1 MSLFN
6 GFRWCKNKIY
16 TLFIKHFKYIFSII
30 LIGLGFTVQAQSVI
44 AEDSTSIV
52 SGINMDSVNLKHHND
67 SLQLQMDPADRLS
80 PEKEVFEDEII
91 YSADSI
97 VGIGTGLFLLYG
109 NAEVSYGADM
119 KLNADFIRLNM
130 DSSLI
135 FAMGGKDSAGA
146 DLGLPEFIDAGTSYV
161 SKQMV
166 YNFSTG
172 KGFITDVVTEQGEGY
187 VTSHETKRIND
198 EAFCMR
204 GGKYT
209 TCDNHDHPHFYLSM
223 SKAKV
228 RPGKNIVTGP
238 AHLVIEDVH
247 LPLFIPFG
255 FFPFTESYSSGF
267 VIPEFGE
274 EQNRGFFLSQGG
286 YYFAISD
293 YFDFKGLGSIYTN
306 GSWDM
311 AATSAYKVRYKYSG
325 SFNAQFM
332 TNVTGE
338 KGEDDYAKS
347 KDFRITW
354 SHRQDPKA
362 NMYQT
367 FSSSV
372 NFSTSSYDRNN
383 VDTYFDPQT
392 RSQNHKQSSITYSRR
407 FADAPFS
414 FSGSALASQNS
425 SDSTLSLTLP
435 QLNISMARITP
446 FKRKVKVGK
455 TLWYEKIGMT
465 YSGAIR
471 NSIQGKQDEVFKSDL
486 IRDWKNGIRHS
497 IPSVSTSFNVLKS
510 ITITPSVSYN
520 ESWYSSHLEKNWN
533 DVDSVLE
540 VDTIYGFNRVYDYQ
554 GSLSASTKLYG
565 FYKPWRKLF
574 GDKVEAIR
582 HVMTPSV
589 SMSYRPDFGQDK
601 FGFYDT
607 YQREVY
613 DKEDSVVVLQEVRY
627 NKYEGYI
634 YGNSPTGKS
643 GMLNMS
649 LGNNVEMKVRSNKDT
664 ASQFKKIKLIES
676 LSFSTG
682 YNMSVDSFNW
692 SPISVQGR
700 TTLFKNFSINF
711 GARFD
716 PYMKEVNSNGQVV
729 SVNKTFLK
737 EEGRIGQLTSANAS
751 SGYRLDNKL
760 VSEWFS
766 KGGKKGEAPKSA
778 DEGDQGGKEKSKAK
792 DKPAVDEYG
801 YTPFTIPWSLSFSYS
816 YRLNATFNKVTRDYD
831 YDGTSNLTVN
841 GNIELT
847 NKWSLSGGSGYD
859 FKRNKVTYGSFNLSR
874 DLHCWSMN
882 MSFVPFG
889 DYTTYKFTIKV
900 NSTILQDLKYE
911 QQKSPYD

>member
-1 MSLFN
+1 M
-6 GFRWCKNKIY
+6 
-16 TLFIKHFKYIFSII
+16 FIKHFKYIFSII
-30 LIGLGFTVQAQSVI
+30 LIGLGFTVRAQSAN
-44 AEDSTSIV
+44 AEDSTFIV
-52 SGINMDSVNLKHHND
+52 PRINMDSVNLKHHND
-67 SLQLQMDPADRLS
+67 SLQLQLDPADRLS

-119 KLNADFIRLNM
+119 KLSADFIRLNM

-383 VDTYFDPQT
+383 VETYFDPQT

-414 FSGSALASQNS
+414 LSGSALAAQNS
-425 SDSTLSLTLP
+425 KDSTLNLTLP
-435 QLNISMARITP
+435 QLNFSMSRITP

-465 YSGAIR
+465 YSGVMS
-471 NSIQGKQDEVFKSDL
+471 NSISGKQDEVFKSNL
-486 IRDWKNGIRHS
+486 LKDWKNGIQHS
-497 IPSVSTSFNVLKS
+497 IPFSTSFNVLKS
-510 ITITPSVSYN
+510 ITITPSVSYT
-520 ESWYSSHLEKNWN
+520 EKWYSSHLEKNWN

-540 VDTIYGFNRVYDYQ
+540 IDTIYGFNRVYDYQ

-607 YQREVY
+607 YQQKFFDEV
-613 DKEDSVVVLQEVRY
+613 DSVDVWQDVRY
-627 NKYEGYI
+627 SKYDGYL

-649 LGNNVEMKVRSNKDT
+649 LGNNVEMKVRSDKDT
-664 ASQFKKIKLIES
+664 ANQFKKIKLIES

-716 PYMKEVNSNGQVV
+716 PYVKEVNSKGQVV
-729 SVNKTFLK
+729 RVNKTFLK

-766 KGGKKGEAPKSA
+766 KGGKKGEATKPA
-778 DEGDQGGKEKSKAK
+778 DDDGQADTGKSKAK

-801 YTPFTIPWSLSFSYS
+801 YTPFTVPWSLSFSYS
-816 YRLNATFNKVTRDYD
+816 YRLNATFNKVTHDYD
-831 YDGTSNLTVN
+831 YDGTSNLSVN

-847 NKWSLSGGSGYD
+847 NKWILSGSSGYD
-859 FKRNKVTYGSFNLSR
+859 FKINKVMPGSFNLSR

-889 DYTTYKFTIKV
+889 QYTTYKFTIKV